1 MIQEYEEVRRFLEV
15 KVASSFIEAFVEVE
29 DMFTDEFN
37 AFEIQILG
45 SVITQDFYDKLRHKT
60 IEKHGQVVESFD
72 FVSSGGFSEQATI
85 IVYLRTPID
94 IRYEK
99 IDKIKSNIAV

>member
-1 MIQEYEEVRRFLEV
+1 MIQEYEEVRRFLKTMVINSFSEATV
-15 KVASSFIEAFVEVE
+15 KVE

-37 AFEIQILG
+37 AYEFQILG
-45 SVITQDFYDKLRHKT
+45 SVVSDKFYNRLKNKAF
-60 IEKHGQVVESFD
+60 EKYSQVIESFD

-99 IDKIKSNIAV
+99 IDKIKSKIAV